1 MGVVNMDI
9 DRNRSFILDR
19 VKSRTTSIEEFNFD
33 QLAAPPLK
41 ALLSPTDIGDLQ
53 YIATSVKLSAK
64 PEQKYK
70 YIDEIMKRRGF
81 VKFGAGTNRTVYRFL
96 EDQSFLAKIAYDSVG
111 MGDNPAEFHNQQ
123 FLKPFVPKTFEID
136 PSGVIA
142 LAERVNPITSR
153 EEFYSV
159 ADDVFTLIDEF
170 LVGEYV
176 LADIGSNFFMN
187 YGIRKN
193 FGVVLLD
200 YTYCYPLD
208 GNKLYCNKP
217 DPAQPSGKCEG
228 EIDYDAG
235 FNHLYCKRCGA
246 MYKAKELAAKVTKQE
261 IVRKRQGDIKMK
273 IRVKGGSKNL
283 NMEKDTFTG
292 VANTPA
298 RPIVKTNTNTAKAP
312 EPVIKRAVNGIE
324 PVEDDKIAEVEMK
337 VADTSSCPS
346 ARQYSL
352 NGNKSDTVYID
363 ENVDLSESEND
374 AEPVERAVAK
384 NINDEI
390 REVVMKVAV
399 SDPVSD
405 DGESVEDFVSTP
417 EAGENDVVWGVA
429 STTGLTVD
437 NSVSV
442 TEPVAESPK
451 KVTSPISF
459 DESLMNDAAKAE
471 LTDTDRILMLIDNI
485 KNLVDNVTDEGDRE
499 RIAGKLDDLITKKD
513 LGFYNTPELRV
524 SHGIDVINDNID
536 SIEDEAGKIEF
547 LTDYAVKEFIEK
559 NYTITAIG
567 ASINDPEKPNSLEV
581 TAGMFANISD
591 SEDPIV
597 TFDFTIDIP
606 ESVASLAENGSD
618 KAPYVT
624 QYMAYK
630 EILKTIDPLSNS
642 DKHVYVV
649 KDEDGNIV
657 ADKNGSLLVIKALDD
672 NDVDDADV
680 VPSTYMK
687 QLTSHHEVEE
697 KPIAPGALPADAA
710 EYSVNGK

>member
-1 MGVVNMDI
+1 MDI

-19 VKSRTTSIEEFNFD
+19 VKSKTTSIEEFNFD
-33 QLAAPPLK
+33 QLSAPPLK

-70 YIDEIMKRRGF
+70 FIDEIMKRRGF

-217 DPAQPSGKCEG
+217 DPTQPSGKCEG

-298 RPIVKTNTNTAKAP
+298 RPIVKTNADTVKAP
-312 EPVIKRAVNGIE
+312 VTEPVVKRAVNGIE
-324 PVEDDKIAEVEMK
+324 PVEDDKIVEVEEMK
-337 VADTSSCPS
+337 VADT
-346 ARQYSL
+346 
-352 NGNKSDTVYID
+352 
-363 ENVDLSESEND
+363 
-374 AEPVERAVAK
+374 VETPVAK
-384 NINDEI
+384 SINDEI
-390 REVVMKVAV
+390 RETIMKVAD
-399 SDPVSD
+399 SDPISD
-405 DGESVEDFVSTP
+405 DGESVEDFVSIYTP
-417 EAGENDVVWGVA
+417 EADEKIIVSGM

-437 NSVSV
+437 KSVSV
-442 TEPVAESPK
+442 SEPIAESPK

-459 DESLMNDAAKAE
+459 DENLMNDAAKAE

-524 SHGIDVINDNID
+524 SHAIDVINDDVD
-536 SIEDEAGKIEF
+536 SIENESDKIEF

-606 ESVASLAENGSD
+606 KSVATLAENGSD

-630 EILKTIDPLSNS
+630 EILKTIDPLSDS
-642 DKHVYVV
+642 DKRVYVV
-649 KDEDGNIV
+649 RDEDGNVV

-672 NDVDDADV
+672 NDVDDVDV

>member
-1 MGVVNMDI
+1 MDI

-41 ALLSPTDIGDLQ
+41 MLLSPTDIGDLQ

-70 YIDEIMKRRGF
+70 FIDEIMKRRGF

-217 DPAQPSGKCEG
+217 DPTQPSGKCEG

-298 RPIVKTNTNTAKAP
+298 RPIVKTNTNTVKAP
-312 EPVIKRAVNGIE
+312 EPIIKRAVNGIE
-324 PVEDDKIAEVEMK
+324 PVEDDKMVEVEMK
-337 VADTSSCPS
+337 VVDTSSCPS
-346 ARQYSL
+346 ARHYSL
-352 NGNKSDTVYID
+352 DSN
-363 ENVDLSESEND
+363 ES
-374 AEPVERAVAK
+374 VETPVAK
-384 NINDEI
+384 SINNEI
-390 REVVMKVAV
+390 REVVMKVAD
-399 SDPVSD
+399 SDPISD
-405 DGESVEDFVSTP
+405 DGESVEDFIPTP
-417 EAGENDVVWGVA
+417 EAGETTIDGVY
-429 STTGLTVD
+429 TGLTVD
-437 NSVSV
+437 GVSVSE
-442 TEPVAESPK
+442 TVAESPK

-485 KNLVDNVTDEGDRE
+485 KNLVDNVTDDGDRE

-524 SHGIDVINDNID
+524 SHAIDVINDDID
-536 SIEDEAGKIEF
+536 NLENEASKVEF

-567 ASINDPEKPNSLEV
+567 ANISDPENPTSLEV

-597 TFDFTIDIP
+597 TFDFTLTIP
-606 ESVASLAENGSD
+606 ESAATLTENGSD
-618 KAPYVT
+618 KAPYIA

-672 NDVDDADV
+672 NNVDDVDV

>member
-1 MGVVNMDI
+1 MDI

-70 YIDEIMKRRGF
+70 FIDEIMKRRGF

-111 MGDNPAEFHNQQ
+111 MGDNPAEFRNQQ

-187 YGIRKN
+187 YGIRRN

-217 DPAQPSGKCEG
+217 DPTQPSGKCEG

-298 RPIVKTNTNTAKAP
+298 RPIVKTNTDTVKAP
-312 EPVIKRAVNGIE
+312 VTEPVVKRAVNGIE
-324 PVEDDKIAEVEMK
+324 PVEDDKIVEVEEMK
-337 VADTSSCPS
+337 VADT
-346 ARQYSL
+346 
-352 NGNKSDTVYID
+352 
-363 ENVDLSESEND
+363 
-374 AEPVERAVAK
+374 VETPVAK
-384 NINDEI
+384 SFNDEI
-390 REVVMKVAV
+390 REAVMKVAD

-405 DGESVEDFVSTP
+405 DGESVEDFVPTP
-417 EAGENDVVWGVA
+417 EAGEKDVVWSVE
-429 STTGLTVD
+429 SSTGLTV
-437 NSVSV
+437 NKSVSIL
-442 TEPVAESPK
+442 EPAVEEPK

-485 KNLVDNVTDEGDRE
+485 KNLVDNVTDDGDRE

-513 LGFYNTPELRV
+513 LGFWNTPELRV
-524 SHGIDVINDNID
+524 AHAIDVINDDID
-536 SIEDEAGKIEF
+536 NLENEASKVEF
-547 LTDYAVKEFIEK
+547 LTDYAVKKFIEK

-567 ASINDPEKPNSLEV
+567 AIISDPENPTSLEV
-581 TAGMFANISD
+581 KAGMFANISD

-597 TFDFTIDIP
+597 AFDFTLTIP
-606 ESVASLAENGSD
+606 ESAAASTENGSD
-618 KAPYVT
+618 KAPYVA

-630 EILKTIDPLSNS
+630 EILKTIDPTSNS

-657 ADKNGSLLVIKALDD
+657 ADKNGSLLVIKALED
-672 NDVDDADV
+672 NDVDDVDV

-687 QLTSHHEVEE
+687 QLTAHHEVEE

>member
-1 MGVVNMDI
+1 MDI

-41 ALLSPTDIGDLQ
+41 LLLSSTDIGDLH

-111 MGDNPAEFHNQQ
+111 MGDNPAEFRNQQ
-123 FLKPFVPKTFEID
+123 LLKPFVPKTFEID

-217 DPAQPSGKCEG
+217 DPTQPSGKCEG

-298 RPIVKTNTNTAKAP
+298 RPIVKTNVNSVKAP

-337 VADTSSCPS
+337 VTNRIETPV
-346 ARQYSL
+346 ARS
-352 NGNKSDTVYID
+352 
-363 ENVDLSESEND
+363 
-374 AEPVERAVAK
+374 
-384 NINDEI
+384 INDDI
-390 REVVMKVAV
+390 REAVMKVAD
-399 SDPVSD
+399 SDPISD
-405 DGESVEDFVSTP
+405 DGENVED
-417 EAGENDVVWGVA
+417 
-429 STTGLTVD
+429 
-437 NSVSV
+437 SVSV

-499 RIAGKLDDLITKKD
+499 IIAGKLDDLIIKKD

-524 SHGIDVINDNID
+524 THGIDVINDNID
-536 SIEDEAGKIEF
+536 SIEDEADKIEF
-547 LTDYAVKEFIEK
+547 LTDCAVKEFIEK

-606 ESVASLAENGSD
+606 ESVATLAENGSD

-642 DKHVYVV
+642 DKRVYVV
-649 KDEDGNIV
+649 RDEDGNIV

-672 NDVDDADV
+672 NDVDDVDV

>member
-1 MGVVNMDI
+1 MDI

-41 ALLSPTDIGDLQ
+41 VLLSPTDIGDLQ

-70 YIDEIMKRRGF
+70 FIDEIMKRRGF

-217 DPAQPSGKCEG
+217 DPTQPSGKCEG

-298 RPIVKTNTNTAKAP
+298 RPIVKTNTNTVKAP
-312 EPVIKRAVNGIE
+312 DPVIKKAVNGIE
-324 PVEDDKIAEVEMK
+324 PVEDDKVEEVEMK
-337 VADTSSCPS
+337 V
-346 ARQYSL
+346 
-352 NGNKSDTVYID
+352 
-363 ENVDLSESEND
+363 VDR
-374 AEPVERAVAK
+374 VETPVAK
-384 NINDEI
+384 SINDEI
-390 REVVMKVAV
+390 RETLMKVAD

-405 DGESVEDFVSTP
+405 DSENVEDFVSTP
-417 EAGENDVVWGVA
+417 EADEGAVVWSA
-429 STTGLTVD
+429 ATTTGLTVD

-442 TEPVAESPK
+442 TERVVDVPK

-471 LTDTDRILMLIDNI
+471 LTDTDRIFMLIDNI
-485 KNLVDNVTDEGDRE
+485 KNLVDNVTDDGDRE
-499 RIAGKLDDLITKKD
+499 RIAGKLDDLICKKN
-513 LGFYNTPELRV
+513 LGYYNTPELRV

-606 ESVASLAENGSD
+606 ESVTTLTENDSD

-642 DKHVYVV
+642 DKRVYVV
-649 KDEDGNIV
+649 RDEDGNIV

-672 NDVDDADV
+672 NDVDDVDV

>member
-41 ALLSPTDIGDLQ
+41 ILLSPTDIGDLQ

-111 MGDNPAEFHNQQ
+111 MGDNPAEFYNQQ

-217 DPAQPSGKCEG
+217 DPTQPSGKCEG

-298 RPIVKTNTNTAKAP
+298 RPIVKTNANTVKAP
-312 EPVIKRAVNGIE
+312 VTEPVVKRAVNGIE
-324 PVEDDKIAEVEMK
+324 PVEDDKIVEVEMK
-337 VADTSSCPS
+337 VVDT
-346 ARQYSL
+346 
-352 NGNKSDTVYID
+352 
-363 ENVDLSESEND
+363 
-374 AEPVERAVAK
+374 AETSVAK
-384 NINDEI
+384 SINGEHKFF
-390 REVVMKVAV
+390 KVNFDDI
-399 SDPVSD
+399 DPISD

-417 EAGENDVVWGVA
+417 EAGETIIVSSV

-581 TAGMFANISD
+581 TAGIFANISD

-606 ESVASLAENGSD
+606 ESVATLTENGSD
-618 KAPYVT
+618 KAPYVA

-672 NDVDDADV
+672 NDVDDVDV

>member
-33 QLAAPPLK
+33 QLSAPPLK
-41 ALLSPTDIGDLQ
+41 VLLSPTDIGDLH

-111 MGDNPAEFHNQQ
+111 MGDNPAEFRNQQ
-123 FLKPFVPKTFEID
+123 LLKPFVPKTFEID

-217 DPAQPSGKCEG
+217 DPTQPSGKCEG

-298 RPIVKTNTNTAKAP
+298 RPIVKTNANTVKAP
-312 EPVIKRAVNGIE
+312 VTESVVKRAVNGIE
-324 PVEDDKIAEVEMK
+324 PVEDDKIVEVEEMKVTDTVETPVAKSINDEIKETLMK
-337 VADTSSCPS
+337 VAD
-346 ARQYSL
+346 
-352 NGNKSDTVYID
+352 
-363 ENVDLSESEND
+363 
-374 AEPVERAVAK
+374 
-384 NINDEI
+384 
-390 REVVMKVAV
+390 
-399 SDPVSD
+399 SDPISD

-417 EAGENDVVWGVA
+417 EADEKTVVWSVA
-429 STTGLTVD
+429 STTGLTV
-437 NSVSV
+437 NKSVSI

-471 LTDTDRILMLIDNI
+471 LSDTDRILMLIDNI
-485 KNLVDNVTDEGDRE
+485 KNLVDNVTDDGDRE

-524 SHGIDVINDNID
+524 SHAIDVINDDVD
-536 SIEDEAGKIEF
+536 SIENESDKIEF

-606 ESVASLAENGSD
+606 ESVVASTENGSD
-618 KAPYVT
+618 TAPYIV

-630 EILKTIDPLSNS
+630 EIMKTIDPLSDS

-649 KDEDGNIV
+649 RDEDGNIV

-672 NDVDDADV
+672 NDVDDVDV

-687 QLTSHHEVEE
+687 QLTSHNEVEA
-697 KPIAPGALPADAA
+697 KPIAPGALAPSDPA

>member
-33 QLAAPPLK
+33 QLAAPPLRV
-41 ALLSPTDIGDLQ
+41 LLSPTDIGDLQ

-217 DPAQPSGKCEG
+217 DPTQPSGKCEG

-298 RPIVKTNTNTAKAP
+298 RPIVKTNADTVKT
-312 EPVIKRAVNGIE
+312 PVTESVVKRAVNGIE
-324 PVEDDKIAEVEMK
+324 PVEDDKIVEVEEMK
-337 VADTSSCPS
+337 VADT
-346 ARQYSL
+346 
-352 NGNKSDTVYID
+352 
-363 ENVDLSESEND
+363 
-374 AEPVERAVAK
+374 VETPVAK
-384 NINDEI
+384 SINDEI
-390 REVVMKVAV
+390 RETIMKVAD
-399 SDPVSD
+399 SDPISD
-405 DGESVEDFVSTP
+405 DGESVEDFVSIYTP
-417 EAGENDVVWGVA
+417 EAGEKIIV
-429 STTGLTVD
+429 STTTGLTVD
-437 NSVSV
+437 KSVSV
-442 TEPVAESPK
+442 SEPVAESPK

-485 KNLVDNVTDEGDRE
+485 KNLVDNVTDDGDRE

-524 SHGIDVINDNID
+524 SHAIDVINDDVD
-536 SIEDEAGKIEF
+536 SIENESDKIEF

-606 ESVASLAENGSD
+606 ESVVASTENDSD
-618 KAPYVT
+618 KAPYVA

-642 DKHVYVV
+642 DKRVYVV
-649 KDEDGNIV
+649 RDEDGNIV

-672 NDVDDADV
+672 NDVDDVDV